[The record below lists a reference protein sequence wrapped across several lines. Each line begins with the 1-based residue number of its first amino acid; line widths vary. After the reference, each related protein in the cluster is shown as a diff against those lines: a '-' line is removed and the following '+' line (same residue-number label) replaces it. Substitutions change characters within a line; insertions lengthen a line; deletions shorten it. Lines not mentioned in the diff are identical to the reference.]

1 MTGIVFGTWDLLHA
15 GHLHLL
21 RQCKQKCDYLIVG
34 LHVDP
39 SLERKNKNKP
49 IESVFERQFR
59 LLSTKYVNEVIV
71 YETEKDLANILK
83 VRKPSVRFLGSD
95 YSNLTPLGI
104 SKRITEPDLVG
115 IEYIDSIDIHTTD
128 IRDKITGKK

>member
-59 LLSTKYVNEVIV
+59 LLSTKYVDEVIV